1 MPNILVL
8 ILALGSAPLLPLVA
22 TLYFWWVRYRHRKI
36 LSRVGLTG
44 KEAAERILA
53 ENQIAG
59 TDVGTANEFVGDHY
73 DPKKRII
80 RLSPD
85 VHAGKSVY
93 ALAVAA
99 HECGHAIQQKEGY
112 RYFMWWMA
120 VAPYAHVGT
129 FVMQMLLLLLMGV
142 WKGAIF
148 LMIFMFAL
156 LFIMSVLAL
165 PMEYDASRRA
175 LREIDRLGLAQTP
188 EERSALRNVLIA
200 AGLTYVAR
208 AIQDFCL
215 AFYYILRA
223 RARS

>member
-1 MPNILVL
+1 MNYLIL

-22 TLYFWWVRYRHRKI
+22 TLYFWWARYRHRKI
-36 LSRVGLTG
+36 LAKGGLTG

-53 ENQIAG
+53 GNQITG
-59 TDVGTANEFVGDHY
+59 IDVWTANEFVGDHY
-73 DPKKRII
+73 DPKKRVI

-85 VHAGKSVY
+85 VHAGKSVF

-129 FVMQMLLLLLMGV
+129 FVLQMLLLLLLGV

-148 LMIFMFAL
+148 LMILMFAVM
-156 LFIMSVLAL
+156 FIMSVLAL

-175 LREIDRLGLAQTP
+175 LREIDRLGLASAP
-188 EERSALRNVLIA
+188 EERSAVRSVLIA

-223 RARS
+223 RARN